1 MPHILHVVADGAP
14 GGGTTAVLGLCS
26 DLRNLGFRT
35 SLITQRDSYG
45 FQTGQALKLET
56 RGLDFFR
63 SRFDRSIPKRLHG
76 LISEL
81 SPDLVH
87 VHGARAGHAFCS
99 QTLRRIPSKLVY
111 TVHGYHFLK
120 RPLAWRALG
129 WVAEKRI
136 AQRADQVV
144 FVSRNDRNIAE
155 RFRILGSGPQ
165 SDRKSSTIYNGID
178 PRDLDATPAAPPTY
192 DLVFA
197 GRMHAQK
204 NPSFLVDIMAE
215 LSADQ
220 VTLLM
225 IGGGELEA
233 EVRAYAERRGV
244 ASRITFKGALTRAQA
259 LSALA
264 SGRVYVFPSR
274 WEGLPIGPIEAMY
287 YGLPVVASAIG
298 GTDEVVQHQVN
309 GFLLNAF
316 EPRSYASAIRR
327 LLNEPDLYAR
337 YAAAGRK
344 RVESLF
350 LRQSSSASYRSVYD
364 RLL

>member
-26 DLRNLGFRT
+26 DLQSQGFRT

-45 FQTGQALKLET
+45 LQTGQDMKLEAH
-56 RGLDFFR
+56 GLDFFR
-63 SRFDRSIPKRLHG
+63 SRFDRSIPKHLQR
-76 LISEL
+76 LISDLE
-81 SPDLVH
+81 PDLVH

-99 QTLRRIPSKLVY
+99 RALRGISSKMVY

-136 AQRADQVV
+136 AERADQLV
-144 FVSRNDRNIAE
+144 FVSKNDRKIAE
-155 RFRILGSGPQ
+155 RYRIVGSDPE
-165 SDRKSSTIYNGID
+165 SERKCSTIYNGID
-178 PRDLDATPAAPPTY
+178 PHDLDATKPARPTY

-204 NPSFLVDIMAE
+204 NPLFLVDIMAE
-215 LSADQ
+215 LAAED

-225 IGGGELEA
+225 IGGGDLES
-233 EVRAYAERRGV
+233 EVRSYAERRGV
-244 ASRITFKGALTRAQA
+244 TSRITFKGALTRTEA

-264 SGRVYVFPSR
+264 SGKIYVFPSL

-287 YGLPVVASAIG
+287 YGLPVVGSAIG
-298 GTDEVVQHQVN
+298 GTDEVVLHELN
-309 GFLLNAF
+309 GFLLSAF
-316 EPRSYASAIRR
+316 EPRSYAAAIRR
-327 LLNEPDLYAR
+327 LLREPDLYTR
-337 YAAAGRK
+337 YAAAGRQ

-350 LRQSSSASYRSVYD
+350 LRRSCTANYRSVYD
-364 RLL
+364 RLI

>member
-26 DLRNLGFRT
+26 DLQGQGFRS

-45 FQTGQALKLET
+45 FQTGQAMKLEA

-63 SRFDRSIPKRLHG
+63 SRFDRSIPRRLRT

-99 QTLRRIPSKLVY
+99 RALRDLSSKMVY

-129 WVAEKRI
+129 WLAEKRI
-136 AQRADQVV
+136 AERADQVV
-144 FVSRNDRNIAE
+144 FVSRNDRNIAD
-155 RFRILGSGPQ
+155 RLRILGSDPK
-165 SDRKSSTIYNGID
+165 SDRKCSTIYNGID
-178 PRDLDATPAAPPTY
+178 PHDLDATPAAPPKY

-215 LSADQ
+215 LSGEKT
-220 VTLLM
+220 TLLM

-233 EVRAYAERRGV
+233 EVRSYAERRGV
-244 ASRITFKGALTRAQA
+244 ASRITFKGALSRAEA

-264 SGRVYVFPSR
+264 SGKIYVFPSR

-298 GTDEVVQHQVN
+298 GTDEVVEHQVN

-316 EPRSYASAIRR
+316 EPGSYAAAIRR
-327 LLNEPDLYAR
+327 LLNEPALYASF
-337 YAAAGRK
+337 AAAGRR

-350 LRQSSSASYRSVYD
+350 LRKSCTANYRAVYD

>member
-1 MPHILHVVADGAP
+1 MPHVLHVVADGAP

-26 DLRNLGFRT
+26 DLQDQGFRT

-45 FQTGQALKLET
+45 FSTGQAMKLET

-63 SRFDRSIPKRLHG
+63 SRFDPDVAKHLRTS
-76 LISEL
+76 ISEL

-99 QTLRRIPSKLVY
+99 RALRDLSSALVY

-129 WVAEKRI
+129 WAAERRI
-136 AQRADQVV
+136 AKRADHVV
-144 FVSRNDRNIAE
+144 FVSKNDRSIAN
-155 RFRILGSGPQ
+155 RLRILGADAQ
-165 SDRKSSTIYNGID
+165 SLGKCSTIYNGID
-178 PRDLDATPAAPPTY
+178 PHDLDATPAAQPKY

-197 GRMHAQK
+197 GRMHVQK
-204 NPSFLVDIMAE
+204 NPSFLIDVMAE
-215 LSADQ
+215 LSADH

-244 ASRITFKGALTRAQA
+244 ASRVTFKGALTRAEA
-259 LSALA
+259 LAGLA
-264 SGRVYVFPSR
+264 SGKIYVFPSL
-274 WEGLPIGPIEAMY
+274 WEGLPLGPIEAMY

-298 GTDEVVQHQVN
+298 GTDEVVEHHVN
-309 GFLLNAF
+309 GFLLSTFDA
-316 EPRSYASAIRR
+316 RSYAAAIRR
-327 LLNEPDLYAR
+327 LLNEPELYAK
-337 YAAAGRK
+337 YSAAGRQ
-344 RVESLF
+344 RVERLF
-350 LRQSSSASYRSVYD
+350 LRKSCTANYRAVYD

>member
-26 DLRNLGFRT
+26 DLQSQSFRT

-45 FQTGQALKLET
+45 LRTGQAMQLEAH
-56 RGLDFFR
+56 GLDFFR
-63 SRFDRSIPKRLHG
+63 SRFDPSIPKRLRA

-99 QTLRRIPSKLVY
+99 RALRDLASKMVY

-120 RPLAWRALG
+120 RPLPWRALG
-129 WVAEKRI
+129 WLAEKRI
-136 AQRADQVV
+136 AERADQVV
-144 FVSRNDRNIAE
+144 FVSKNDRNIAD
-155 RFRILGSGPQ
+155 RFRILS
-165 SDRKSSTIYNGID
+165 SDSKSDHKCSTIYNGID
-178 PRDLDATPAAPPTY
+178 PRDLDATSVGRPTY

-204 NPSFLVDIMAE
+204 NPSFLVDVMAE
-215 LSADQ
+215 LSADN

-225 IGGGELEA
+225 IGGGELES
-233 EVRAYAERRGV
+233 EVRSYAQQRGV
-244 ASRITFKGALTRAQA
+244 ASRITFKGALPRAEA

-264 SGRVYVFPSR
+264 SGRIYVFPSR

-298 GTDEVVQHQVN
+298 GTDEVVEHQVN
-309 GFLLNAF
+309 GFLLKAF
-316 EPRSYASAIRR
+316 EPRSYATAIRR
-327 LLNEPDLYAR
+327 LLSEPDLYTAF
-337 YAAAGRK
+337 AAAGRK
-344 RVESLF
+344 RVENLF
-350 LRQSSSASYRSVYD
+350 LRTSCTANYRAVYD
-364 RLL
+364 QLL

>member
-1 MPHILHVVADGAP
+1 MTHILHVVADGAP

-26 DLRNLGFRT
+26 DLQRQGIRS

-45 FQTGQALKLET
+45 FQTGQAMKLET

-63 SRFDRSIPKRLHG
+63 SRFDRSIPKRLQAF
-76 LISEL
+76 ISEL
-81 SPDLVH
+81 APDLVH

-99 QTLRRIPSKLVY
+99 RALRGIPPKLVY

-129 WVAEKRI
+129 WLAEKRI
-136 AQRADQVV
+136 AERADQVV
-144 FVSRNDRNIAE
+144 FVSKNDRNIAN
-155 RFRILGSGPQ
+155 RLRILGPN
-165 SDRKSSTIYNGID
+165 RPCSTIYNGID
-178 PRDLDATPAAPPTY
+178 PQDLDASPTKGKAF

-197 GRMHAQK
+197 GRMHVQK
-204 NPSFLVDIMAE
+204 NPAFLVDIMAE
-215 LSADQ
+215 LAEPN

-244 ASRITFKGALTRAQA
+244 ASRITFRGALARAEA
-259 LSALA
+259 LAALA
-264 SGRVYVFPSR
+264 SGKIFVFPSR

-287 YGLPVVASAIG
+287 CGLPVVASAIG
-298 GTDEVVQHQVN
+298 GTDEVVAHQVN
-309 GFLLNAF
+309 GFLLGQF
-316 EPRSYASAIRR
+316 DPRSYAAAIRR
-327 LLNEPDLYAR
+327 LLTEPDLYAS
-337 YAAAGRK
+337 YAAAGRR

-350 LRQSSSASYRSVYD
+350 LRESCTANYRSVYD
-364 RLL
+364 RLLC

>member
-1 MPHILHVVADGAP
+1 MPHVLHVVADGAP
-14 GGGTTAVLGLCS
+14 GGGTTAVLGLCA
-26 DLRNLGFRT
+26 DLQSQGFRT

-45 FQTGQALKLET
+45 FQTGQALKLEA

-63 SRFDRSIPKRLHG
+63 SRFDRNVPKRLQT

-99 QTLRRIPSKLVY
+99 PALRALPSKLVY

-129 WVAEKRI
+129 WLAEKRI
-136 AQRADQVV
+136 AKRADQVV
-144 FVSRNDRNIAE
+144 FVSNNDRNIAD
-155 RFRILGSGPQ
+155 RFRILGTDPQ
-165 SDRKSSTIYNGID
+165 SAGKCSTIYNGID
-178 PRDLDATPAAPPTY
+178 PHDLEATPVARPAY

-197 GRMHAQK
+197 GRMHVQK
-204 NPSFLVDIMAE
+204 NPAFLVDIMAE
-215 LSADQ
+215 LSADN
-220 VTLLM
+220 VSLLM

-233 EVRAYAERRGV
+233 EVRAYAEQRGV
-244 ASRITFKGALTRAQA
+244 ASRITFKGALTRAEA
-259 LSALA
+259 LAGLA
-264 SGRVYVFPSR
+264 SGKIYVFPSL

-298 GTDEVVQHQVN
+298 GTDEVVEHEVN
-309 GFLLNAF
+309 GFLLSTFDA
-316 EPRSYASAIRR
+316 RSYASAIRR
-327 LLNEPDLYAR
+327 LLRDPNLYAG
-337 YAAAGRK
+337 YSAAGRR

-350 LRQSSSASYRSVYD
+350 LRKSCTANYRSVYD